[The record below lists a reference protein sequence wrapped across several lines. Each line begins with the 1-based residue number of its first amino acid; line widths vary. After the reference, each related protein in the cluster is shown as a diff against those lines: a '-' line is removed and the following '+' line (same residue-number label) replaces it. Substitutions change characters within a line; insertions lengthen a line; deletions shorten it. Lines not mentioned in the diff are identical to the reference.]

1 MGMLLWKYRNP
12 EAGMLEEKQNETVNE
27 SENKTV
33 NDTREQDNLSYMMK
47 TGGIISSSE
56 GETIHCLTIIGQIE
70 GHYLLGDGQ
79 KVTKYEHIIPLLVSI
94 EESAEIDGLLLVLNT
109 MGGDVEAGLA
119 ISEMV
124 ASMTKP
130 TVSLVLGGGH
140 SIGVPLAVSA
150 DVSFIVPSATMTIH
164 PVRMSGTVVGV
175 PQTYYYFQRMQDRII
190 RFITDHS
197 HVSEEDFRKML
208 MKTDEIATDTGTLI
222 DGYQAAECGLID
234 RTGGL
239 SEALEELRGRIRM
252 YRTEHGKKEASGE
265 NKT

>member
-1 MGMLLWKYRNP
+1 
-12 EAGMLEEKQNETVNE
+12 
-27 SENKTV
+27 
-33 NDTREQDNLSYMMK
+33 
-47 TGGIISSSE
+47 
-56 GETIHCLTIIGQIE
+56 
-70 GHYLLGDGQ
+70 
-79 KVTKYEHIIPLLVSI
+79 
-94 EESAEIDGLLLVLNT
+94 
-109 MGGDVEAGLA
+109 
-119 ISEMV
+119 
-124 ASMTKP
+124 
-130 TVSLVLGGGH
+130 
-140 SIGVPLAVSA
+140 VSA

-239 SEALEELRGRIRM
+239 SEALEELRCRIRM